1 MTEKINMELKDE
13 QMVNA
18 AGGVKTDEHGMPK
31 YDEYGKIV
39 KYLGDQKYLVKTEKG
54 TELTGVFEY
63 RHILDEGTDV
73 GLEMLAGGWAIHEIS
88 ELDY

>member
-1 MTEKINMELKDE
+1 MIN
-13 QMVNA
+13 V

-39 KYLGDQKYLVKTEKG
+39 KYLDDQKYLVRTDKG
-54 TELTGVFEY
+54 TELIGVFEY
-63 RHILDEGTDV
+63 RHLLEEGTDV